1 MAQAQLN
8 ALKYCSATQ
17 VILRHRAFLCLTLNY
32 KSNTMQLEIR
42 ETKDGSNTL
51 YVPTLN
57 EHYHSVHGALQESQH
72 VFIKHGLEHVL
83 ESKKDIKILEVG
95 FGTGLNAILTF
106 PFALSRQAFVQYDTL
121 EKYPLTQEVV
131 KKLRFDKFILNPE
144 LLEHFEALHAA
155 PWNEPTELI
164 PYFTLQKI
172 HETLEEFCSPDAY
185 YDIVYFDAFA
195 PEKQPE
201 LWEDGMFAK
210 LYKATRPGGV
220 LVTYCAKGSF
230 KRSLK
235 AAGYEVEALPGP
247 PGKREMTRGV
257 KPLL

>member
-1 MAQAQLN
+1 M
-8 ALKYCSATQ
+8 
-17 VILRHRAFLCLTLNY
+17 H
-32 KSNTMQLEIR
+32 LEIR
-42 ETKDGSNTL
+42 QTKDGSNTL
-51 YVPTLN
+51 YVPDLN

-83 ESKKDIKILEVG
+83 EQKKDIKILEVG

-106 PFALSRQAFVQYDTL
+106 PVALAQKAFIQYDTL
-121 EKYPLTQEVV
+121 EKHPLKDEVV
-131 KKLRFDKFILNPE
+131 KQLNFEQFILNPE
-144 LLEHFEALHAA
+144 LYDYFQQLHAS
-155 PWNEPTELI
+155 PWNEPVDII

-172 HETLEEFCSPDAY
+172 HETLEEFIVPNSY
-185 YDIVYFDAFA
+185 YDVIYFDAFA

-201 LWEDGMFAK
+201 LWADAMFEK

-235 AAGYEVEALPGP
+235 AAGFEVEALPGP
-247 PGKREMTRGV
+247 PGKREMTRGI
-257 KPLL
+257 KPVVY

>member
-1 MAQAQLN
+1 M
-8 ALKYCSATQ
+8 
-17 VILRHRAFLCLTLNY
+17 H
-32 KSNTMQLEIR
+32 LEIR
-42 ETKDGSNTL
+42 QTKDGSNTL
-51 YVPTLN
+51 YVPELN

-83 ESKKDIKILEVG
+83 ATKKDIKVLEVG
-95 FGTGLNAILTF
+95 FGTGLNAILTY
-106 PFALSRQAFVQYDTL
+106 PFALAQKAFIQYDSL
-121 EKYPLTQEVV
+121 EKFPLEKEVV
-131 KKLRFDKFILNPE
+131 AELGYNQAILNPE
-144 LLEHFEALHAA
+144 LYEVFLQMHNAT
-155 PWNEPTELI
+155 WNEPAKLI

-172 HETLEEFCSPDAY
+172 HETLEEFIAPSSY

-201 LWEDGMFAK
+201 LWADAMFAK
-210 LYKATRPGGV
+210 LYKAIRPGGV

-235 AAGYEVEALPGP
+235 AAGFTVEALPGP

-257 KPLL
+257 KPVAGLYL

>member
-1 MAQAQLN
+1 M
-8 ALKYCSATQ
+8 
-17 VILRHRAFLCLTLNY
+17 H
-32 KSNTMQLEIR
+32 LEIR
-42 ETKDGSNTL
+42 QTKDGSNTL
-51 YVPTLN
+51 YVPELN

-83 ESKKDIKILEVG
+83 ATKKDIKVLEVG
-95 FGTGLNAILTF
+95 FGTGLNAILTY
-106 PFALSRQAFVQYDTL
+106 PFALAQKAFIQYDSI
-121 EKYPLTQEVV
+121 EKFPLQNDVV
-131 KKLRFDKFILNPE
+131 AELGYNQAILNPE
-144 LLEHFEALHAA
+144 LYEAFLQMHHA
-155 PWNEPTELI
+155 PWNEPTSLI

-172 HETLEEFCSPDAY
+172 HETLEEFIAPASY

-201 LWEDGMFAK
+201 LWADAMFAK
-210 LYKATRPGGV
+210 LYKAIRPGGV

-235 AAGYEVEALPGP
+235 AAGFTVEALPGP

-257 KPLL
+257 KPVAGLYL